1 LQCASMHLF
10 PNPSEYRSST
20 LKWANLPSPFREND
34 LRVVRLKDS
43 SLILAVGAIETRK
56 ACTGAILVVTD
67 TSARAIPASLIAVPI
82 EGICAR
88 RTFLQ
93 LASGAAVASVAET
106 TNMLHCI
113 PRGIVFAISLD
124 GKVLL
129 RPASATVVAVIRAGR
144 TLASNT
150 VIARE
155 ALARTRLAVTCTL
168 VRALHPRVEIVRVD
182 DISDPSEI
190 ARASAKT
197 AIRASPLGLAV
208 ETCEALAVAILLT
221 RSVVGTVVLTET
233 AIAMPALV
241 PCDLSPTLDC
251 IGGSSGRGFGIC
263 RAASRAAT
271 RSSFRIFT
279 FITRCGQGNACSAT
293 VVGGTQDTHFSGC
306 TCVTVGTS

>member
-1 LQCASMHLF
+1 
-10 PNPSEYRSST
+10 
-20 LKWANLPSPFREND
+20 
-34 LRVVRLKDS
+34 
-43 SLILAVGAIETRK
+43 VGAIETRK
-56 ACTGAILVVTD
+56 ACTSAILVVTD
-67 TSARAIPASLIAVPI
+67 TSTRAIPASLIAVHI
-82 EGICAR
+82 ERVCAR

-93 LASGAAVASVAET
+93 LASGAAVASIAET

-113 PRGIVFAISLD
+113 PRGIVSANGLGS
-124 GKVLL
+124 KVLL

-197 AIRASPLGLAV
+197 AIRAGPLRLAV
-208 ETCEALAVAILLT
+208 ETCETLAVAILLT

-251 IGGSSGRGFGIC
+251 IGGSSGRGFE

-279 FITRCGQGNACSAT
+279 FTTSYGRGSACNAF
-293 VVGGTQDTHFSGC
+293 VVGGTQDTHFSFY